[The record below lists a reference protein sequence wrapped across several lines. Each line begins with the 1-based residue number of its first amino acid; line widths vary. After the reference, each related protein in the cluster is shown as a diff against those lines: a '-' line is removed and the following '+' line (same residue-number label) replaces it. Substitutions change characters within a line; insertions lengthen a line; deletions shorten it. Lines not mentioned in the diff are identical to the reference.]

1 MYKIII
7 ASFLFLFF
15 SCKSPEN
22 NINVDIKGV
31 ADGKKV
37 WLKKQ
42 LDDGKVIVIDS
53 TIVKDQKFGFYKK
66 IEEPIIYGIFID
78 SIKGGIYPLI
88 DIQDKISI
96 IAYKDSLTKSKVT
109 GSKLYDDLTRL
120 RIFRDQNIKQI
131 RKLRRSL
138 KLLHPKDTAAFSALR
153 SKIYSFSNQI
163 FVNDWKY
170 ANKNPNSVVSVMVLS
185 KMNLNPF
192 SMDSLKNT
200 FDKLNENVKNS
211 MYAKQIKK
219 KFENI
224 EKMPPMPNLKKS
236 KTN

>member
-31 ADGKKV
+31 KDGKKV

-42 LDDGKVIVIDS
+42 LDDGKIIVIDS
-53 TIVKDQKFGFYKK
+53 TIVKDHKFGFYKK

-78 SIKGGIYPLI
+78 SLKGGIYPLI
-88 DIQDKISI
+88 DVQDKISI
-96 IAYKDSLTKSKVT
+96 IAYKDSLAKSKVT
-109 GSKLYDDLTRL
+109 GSKLYNDLTNL
-120 RIFRDQNIKQI
+120 RVFRDQNIKHI
-131 RKLRRSL
+131 RKLRRNL
-138 KLLHPKDTAAFSALR
+138 KLLNPKETAAFSALR

-170 ANKNPNSVVSVMVLS
+170 ANENPNSVVSVMALS

-192 SMDSLKNT
+192 SKDSIKNA
-200 FDKLNENVKNS
+200 FDKLDESVKNS
-211 MYAKQIKK
+211 MYAKQLKK
-219 KFENI
+219 VFENI
-224 EKMPPMPNLKKS
+224 GDKPSIPN
-236 KTN
+236 